1 MPMHPGRVERVGR
14 VSGKGWPALA
24 GSLPYPHHLRDGK
37 RDGEEDEAGR
47 MTDSPR
53 RCPVVAGCWSI
64 GGEVVAMVSRPE
76 PDGVNP
82 SRSADGVTW

>member
-1 MPMHPGRVERVGR
+1 MPSTLPRTVERVGR

-24 GSLPYPHHLRDGK
+24 GGLPYHHHLREWK

-53 RCPVVAGCWSI
+53 RCPVVAVCWSI
-64 GGEVVAMVSRPE
+64 GGEVVEMWWRLHRPE
-76 PDGVNP
+76 LDEVAARP
-82 SRSADGVTW
+82 SP